1 MQLSSIIEVAIGLI
15 FIYVLLS
22 LVCSS
27 LKEIIASLLKL
38 RAKTLKKGLERLLT
52 DANTR
57 NEFYSHPL
65 VQSLCEKKSTDANVT
80 ASYIPSRIFATAL
93 IDIVASKDTSCDA
106 KDPDKLRAA
115 IKGFENVNEDLSK
128 ALLAIFDSAKDDLEQ
143 ARKNVEDW
151 FDDAMERVTGWYK
164 KKSQWTLLV
173 LSFITVSIINV
184 DTLDLAQRLWL

>member
-1 MQLSSIIEVAIGLI
+1 MSLSSVIEVAIGLI

-27 LKEIIASLLKL
+27 LKEMIASLLKL

-52 DANTR
+52 DQNTR

-93 IDIVASKDTSCDA
+93 LDIVASKDSSCDA
-106 KDPDKLRAA
+106 KDSASFCSCTENFFSLFRA
-115 IKGFENVNEDLSK
+115 LS
-128 ALLAIFDSAKDDLEQ
+128 
-143 ARKNVEDW
+143 
-151 FDDAMERVTGWYK
+151 
-164 KKSQWTLLV
+164 
-173 LSFITVSIINV
+173 
-184 DTLDLAQRLWL
+184 